1 MICFTNG
8 WHRFD
13 RIDEPLPAHGEGR
26 GCTGNGIRAKGGAA
40 MKRVVCD
47 CLILIGWLGLI
58 GVPFTFGGSLSIA
71 LVSFLFAH
79 MMEQTSVEGRPV

>member
-1 MICFTNG
+1 
-8 WHRFD
+8 
-13 RIDEPLPAHGEGR
+13 
-26 GCTGNGIRAKGGAA
+26 

-58 GVPFTFGGSLSIA
+58 GIPFTFGGSLSIA